1 MNSNQ
6 FQNSEPNSNP
16 VINPFLSANIS
27 FLQNQNLNRTNLNQN
42 QQLFNIIQEKQEK
55 IKDQNATKIMDQTG
69 NEINSIPF
77 KSLMTEEESKITN
90 IPSNINNKFTTIV
103 NNSFSNNIGKVNN
116 TPIITNIN
124 INRNSSYKIQLFKSP
139 IKSEEKASSKNETI
153 ENNVQIIN
161 LNHNKNKN
169 ENYKKLI
176 KRIAIQLKKRI
187 KKPTKGF
194 FYKYINQENEKQ
206 YKILIK
212 KIATQLKKRIKFPTS
227 KIIKIYESYII
238 LIKRIA
244 YALKTSINKR
254 KNEIQNMEEKKEND
268 IDLNMDIIEEDKNE
282 VVKKSKSKNSK
293 NSKNIKIDMT
303 LLKKNDT
310 ENDMKLA
317 EDNIMNIINENNQEL
332 NQNHDTNINLSN
344 FEISKSNFVN
354 NFKSFLD
361 KSNISLV
368 NNLPVSLHEKNKIY
382 FQQSNFWILIINY
395 ILYQNSNLPIYT
407 LLYLLDQYFIWC
419 KDKNIENFSSIK
431 LIIKE
436 YITKNYNPEKIN
448 EFLFMNKLNNIDD
461 IFIRFEQSIKNENQ
475 KNDYKEIKID
485 EININNNNICNCDLC
500 KNENACVKKVLDINK
515 EKVKI
520 IKDQNFDFICNKEIN
535 KNNEINIENNSELYF
550 KGLSN
555 KKNNK
560 IFTESKTR
568 FTENTNFVYTG
579 IINTNIINK
588 DNNESDEKNKSF
600 KNVSKRKMKSSDKK
614 ESTEKKIDEVKKEE
628 KKESTEKKIEEDKEE
643 KEEITKNKKRGRK
656 QKKEKSRNKNNKKD
670 TSLIDKSE
678 EVIEKEIEEEFKKDI
693 EKENE
698 EKQKKKK
705 KSRKLNKS
713 EISDENEEKYEKDE
727 QKQKNKKKSRTK
739 GNKKSKKNEELED
752 INSGDDAD
760 DEKSLNNSRR
770 LKSKTPKN
778 KKSRKNNKK

>member
-6 FQNSEPNSNP
+6 FQNSEPSSNP

-55 IKDQNATKIMDQTG
+55 IKDQNATKIMDH
-69 NEINSIPF
+69 
-77 KSLMTEEESKITN
+77 
-90 IPSNINNKFTTIV
+90 NKFTTIV
-103 NNSFSNNIGKVNN
+103 NSSFSNNIGNVNN

-139 IKSEEKASSKNETI
+139 IKSEEKASSKNEII

-194 FYKYINQENEKQ
+194 FYKYINQEKEKQ
-206 YKILIK
+206 YKTLIK

-254 KNEIQNMEEKKEND
+254 KNKIQKMKEKKEND

-361 KSNISLV
+361 KSVI
-368 NNLPVSLHEKNKIY
+368 
-382 FQQSNFWILIINY
+382 FG
-395 ILYQNSNLPIYT
+395 
-407 LLYLLDQYFIWC
+407 
-419 KDKNIENFSSIK
+419 
-431 LIIKE
+431 
-436 YITKNYNPEKIN
+436 
-448 EFLFMNKLNNIDD
+448 FL
-461 IFIRFEQSIKNENQ
+461 
-475 KNDYKEIKID
+475 
-485 EININNNNICNCDLC
+485 
-500 KNENACVKKVLDINK
+500 
-515 EKVKI
+515 
-520 IKDQNFDFICNKEIN
+520 
-535 KNNEINIENNSELYF
+535 
-550 KGLSN
+550 
-555 KKNNK
+555 
-560 IFTESKTR
+560 
-568 FTENTNFVYTG
+568 
-579 IINTNIINK
+579 
-588 DNNESDEKNKSF
+588 
-600 KNVSKRKMKSSDKK
+600 
-614 ESTEKKIDEVKKEE
+614 
-628 KKESTEKKIEEDKEE
+628 
-643 KEEITKNKKRGRK
+643 
-656 QKKEKSRNKNNKKD
+656 
-670 TSLIDKSE
+670 
-678 EVIEKEIEEEFKKDI
+678 
-693 EKENE
+693 
-698 EKQKKKK
+698 
-705 KSRKLNKS
+705 
-713 EISDENEEKYEKDE
+713 
-727 QKQKNKKKSRTK
+727 
-739 GNKKSKKNEELED
+739 
-752 INSGDDAD
+752 
-760 DEKSLNNSRR
+760 
-770 LKSKTPKN
+770 
-778 KKSRKNNKK
+778 

>member
-6 FQNSEPNSNP
+6 FQNSEPSSNP

-103 NNSFSNNIGKVNN
+103 NNSFSNNIGNVNN

-139 IKSEEKASSKNETI
+139 IKSEEKSSSKNEII

-169 ENYKKLI
+169 ENCKKLI
-176 KRIAIQLKKRI
+176 KRIAI
-187 KKPTKGF
+187 
-194 FYKYINQENEKQ
+194 
-206 YKILIK
+206 
-212 KIATQLKKRIKFPTS
+212 QLKKRIKFPTS

-244 YALKTSINKR
+244 YALKASINKR

-485 EININNNNICNCDLC
+485 EININNNNKCNCDLC

-614 ESTEKKIDEVKKEE
+614 ESAEKKIDEVKKEE

-678 EVIEKEIEEEFKKDI
+678 EDIEKEIEEEFKKDI